1 MALIKHGNNAL
12 SSVTA
17 FPTAIATG
25 KPVLLS
31 TVTASSSSSI
41 EFTSGIDST
50 YDIYKFEL
58 INIHPSADGMKLQF
72 NLSTDGG
79 STYAVTKT
87 TTFFIALHYEAD
99 TSASLNYNTGNDLA
113 QSTADQT
120 IINGIGSDNDASGNA
135 VLYLFSPSSTT
146 YVKHFIANCNRYGNG
161 NTYSGNDYMAGYGN
175 TTSAINAIKFV
186 PNTGT
191 IDTGSIKMY
200 GISA

>member
-1 MALIKHGNNAL
+1 MAIIKHGNNAL
-12 SSVTA
+12 ANVTA
-17 FPTAIATG
+17 FPSAVSTG
-25 KPVLLS
+25 KPVLIS
-31 TVTASSSSSI
+31 TATASSSASI
-41 EFTSGIDST
+41 EITSGIDST

-58 INIHPSADGMKLQF
+58 INIHPSTDGMKLRF

-87 TTFFIALHYEAD
+87 STFFIALHYEAD
-99 TSASLNYNTGNDLA
+99 DGASLNYNTGNDLA

-135 VLYLFSPSSTT
+135 VLYLFSPSNTT
-146 YVKHFIANCNRYGNG
+146 YVKHFIATSNRYGNG
-161 NTYSGNDYMAGYGN
+161 SIYSGNDYMGGYGN
-175 TTSAINAIKFV
+175 TTSAIDAIKFV
-186 PNTGT
+186 PSTGT